1 MNRAGL
7 FCRNSRAM
15 HALPATSPEHYLTG
29 TSAMAIPSPDTPF
42 VDWHFVDTF
51 LEGKASFRVAGN
63 NFPDTSALLGS
74 HGVHECSGTLRRH
87 GVPLPPDRGFYA
99 ANRAR
104 ALLDLIVSNLQQARR
119 PDHHRL
125 EDYCD
130 NEADARPLRAQ
141 LQSLRDRLDDAS
153 QRRLLDEWLA
163 QQ

>member
-1 MNRAGL
+1 MP
-7 FCRNSRAM
+7 S
-15 HALPATSPEHYLTG
+15 LPATSPEHYLTG

-51 LEGKASFRVAGN
+51 LEGKASFRVAGT
-63 NFPDTSALLGS
+63 NFPDTTALLGS
-74 HGVHECSGTLRRH
+74 LGIHECSGILRRH

-99 ANRAR
+99 ANRDR

-119 PDHHRL
+119 PDHLRL
-125 EDYCD
+125 VDFCED
-130 NEADARPLRAQ
+130 EADSRPLREL
-141 LQSLRDRLDDAS
+141 LQTLRHLLTDPT